1 MSFTFSS
8 ATDVNELATKSPY
21 VFDLAQYELDAIVSK
36 AYEGG
41 KFGTTSKE
49 EVIQYLSGDCS
60 SDTRNG
66 IEQRLT
72 DAGLTFGYTKHELY
86 QIFDNA
92 RDAWNCHHDIA

>member
-1 MSFTFSS
+1 M
-8 ATDVNELATKSPY
+8 
-21 VFDLAQYELDAIVSK
+21 
-36 AYEGG
+36 
-41 KFGTTSKE
+41 
-49 EVIQYLSGDCS
+49 IQYLSGDCS
-60 SDTRNG
+60 SDTRNS